1 MHERD
6 EIDLVRRAIAGNRDA
21 LAQLWTQTRRFVA
34 AVLVAAGARE
44 PGLQD
49 AVQDTAY
56 GLTRG
61 IGSLRDPEAF
71 RPWLRSLALNA
82 LRSAR
87 RRPALAPLA
96 GEPAA
101 PAGDPSA
108 AEEVAQLHR
117 ALADLPADY
126 REALV
131 LRAVEG
137 LSQAAIAQ
145 TLGVPETTVE
155 SRLARARRLLRGLLS
170 RRAAADL
177 PAPVPVSVA
186 TRHRAP

>member
-21 LAQLWTQTRRFVA
+21 LAQLWMQTRRFVA

-56 GLTRG
+56 ALTRG
-61 IGSLRDPEAF
+61 IGSLRDPAAF

-87 RRPALAPLA
+87 RRPALDPLA
-96 GEPAA
+96 DEPAA
-101 PAGDPSA
+101 PARDSGA
-108 AEEVAQLHR
+108 ADEVAQLQR

-131 LRAVEG
+131 LRAVDG

-170 RRAAADL
+170 RGAPAADPTSPL
-177 PAPVPVSVA
+177 PVA
-186 TRHRAP
+186 ARHRGP